1 MHPIDQQNEFKG
13 RQSGSSMRNEHLTVP
28 TGIGANMDGDQF
40 VMYNN
45 AIGQGNAPSRTQT
58 KSRSL
63 ANKVPDGDEELREL
77 KFK

>member
-1 MHPIDQQNEFKG
+1 
-13 RQSGSSMRNEHLTVP
+13 MRNEHLTVP

-45 AIGQGNAPSRTQT
+45 AIGQGNHVPSRTQN
-58 KSRSL
+58 KSRSMV
-63 ANKVPDGDEELREL
+63 NKHPDDEELREL